1 MTKAILIIYLA
12 LAPHGGQAVQ
22 SITHLSASDCPR
34 IMAIYDDPSRRPEW
48 VRNWS
53 RTTDSI
59 VRVACVKVETLK
71 DSP

>member
-12 LAPHGGQAVQ
+12 FPPHGGQAVQ

-48 VRNWS
+48 VRSWS
-53 RTTDSI
+53 RTADSI
-59 VRVACVKVETLK
+59 VRVACVEVETLK